1 MRFNIFRLEGK
12 ICANIFIF
20 TFHKCLSHMDL
31 LIAILDFIA
40 GLLGADWKKVSKFG
54 RHKRLETASQS
65 NK

>member
-1 MRFNIFRLEGK
+1 
-12 ICANIFIF
+12 
-20 TFHKCLSHMDL
+20 MDL